1 MPKNRAVVRR
11 CLLCGYTG
19 RSDAV
24 KRHIRSVHKTAP
36 VGDGFVA
43 CKEGRVI
50 ATVERPYPEIVR
62 YLVGVCLDCGDTIK
76 NGKLKNQPT
85 NHLTPFNNHQCKPKQ
100 ERDSSVSGDSVS
112 VPSVAPKPAP
122 KSDSEPEDEEE
133 DEEEPYDP
141 FQAFYDSAWKKIENS
156 TSLTDK
162 QKDGILNLFDT
173 NRSNSITYHKEIEIV
188 NYREALLATIEDLA
202 NR

>member
-1 MPKNRAVVRR
+1 MPKNRAVVRQ
-11 CLLCGYTG
+11 CLLCSYTG

-36 VGDGFVA
+36 AGPCFVT
-43 CKEGRVI
+43 CKEGRVVV
-50 ATVERPYPEIVR
+50 TVEHPHPGVIR
-62 YLVGVCLDCGDTIK
+62 YFKGVCLDCGDTIK
-76 NGKLKNQPT
+76 NGKVKNQAT
-85 NHLTPFNNHQCKPKQ
+85 NHLTPFINHHCKPKQ

-112 VPSVAPKPAP
+112 VPSVAPKPSAAP
-122 KSDSEPEDEEE
+122 KSDSEPEDE
-133 DEEEPYDP
+133 DEEPYDP
-141 FQAFYDSAWKKIENS
+141 FQNFYDSAWKKIENS